1 MKLRLWLRDR
11 RLPVAIIV
19 IALAAGVSQL
29 LLWWLGPA
37 PQTRDFV
44 GPPRSGYTLTHAAV
58 TEYSVDGKP
67 GLRVQSPHLER
78 REGDDSL
85 YLNAPTFQMPAKQPG
100 VPDWQGQSLYGWV
113 NKPGTLLKLQGPVF
127 IHRPAY
133 VDQHGRQQPETTMR
147 TSEVTAWPKENR
159 METAEPAHIVQGAR
173 TMDGIGMR
181 ANLDDNHLELLDA
194 SHIVF
199 PPRAP
204 EPAPIRPGP
213 ARPAHAATG
222 SGQTG

>member
-1 MKLRLWLRDR
+1 MSWWRWLRDR
-11 RLPVAIIV
+11 RLPFAIV
-19 IALAAGVSQL
+19 VLALAVSVSQL

-37 PQTRDFV
+37 PPTHDFV
-44 GPPRSGYTLTHAAV
+44 GPPRSGYTLTDAKV
-58 TEYSVDGKP
+58 TEYGIDGRP

-78 REGDDSL
+78 REGDESL
-85 YLNAPTFQMPAKQPG
+85 YLNTPTFQMPAKKPG
-100 VPDWQGQSLYGWV
+100 VPDGQGQSGYGWV
-113 NKPGTLLKLQGPVF
+113 NKPGTLLKLQGPVY

-133 VDQHGRQQPETTMR
+133 TDAHGQRQAETTMH

-204 EPAPIRPGP
+204 KPAPVRPDP

-222 SGQTG
+222 TGQTG